1 MRASIALVV
10 GICLF
15 LAIFSVKTGQHFVGW
30 WKATNISSY
39 CEYNL
44 KALWVVARHC
54 SVKYRLQFPPPI
66 KTVQTFVDSGQ
77 SILLTPRAS
86 TYLGFLGQEGVTVD
100 FRGTLICARD
110 PGFLLK
116 LAKMSQNLPY
126 EPSYIWHPDA
136 RTLAYCPYCGLAVL
150 LDGKL
155 EKREASKH

>member
-1 MRASIALVV
+1 MRESTALLV

-15 LAIFSVKTGQHFVGW
+15 LTAFSIKTGQHLGKW
-30 WKATNISSY
+30 WRAINLSPQ

-54 SVKYRLQFPPPI
+54 SIKYRLQFPPPI
-66 KTVQTFVDSGQ
+66 KVVQTFVDSGQ
-77 SILLTPRAS
+77 SILLTPRTS
-86 TYLGFLGQEGVTVD
+86 TYLGLLGQEGVAID
-100 FRGTLICARD
+100 FRSTLICTLD
-110 PGFLLK
+110 PDYLLK

-126 EPSYIWHPDA
+126 EPSYLWCPDS

-155 EKREASKH
+155 ERRGTTKP